1 MKKLLLTTAL
11 VLAIVTS
18 LVAGTLATYT
28 KTLAPITG
36 SATAKQFYI
45 GSSETFFPDIK
56 LAPSEKNE
64 WNFSVVNFKDGENG
78 TTEVDTDI
86 TITLNVAA
94 KDGKQAIDGLHVS
107 IYDSDNNQLGTTI
120 IKSGEMT
127 FNIKNAFPANVKT
140 TKSFK
145 LVTDWKNPFAGD
157 NVDTQNAENNHATS
171 IGVTVTG
178 TQNLE

>member
-1 MKKLLLTTAL
+1 MKKLLISTAL
-11 VLAIVTS
+11 VLAILTS

-45 GSSETFFPDIK
+45 GTSETFFPDIK
-56 LAPSEKNE
+56 LAPSEKDE
-64 WNFSVVNFKDGENG
+64 WNFNVVNFKDGENG

-86 TITLNVAA
+86 TVTLNVSP
-94 KDGKQAIDGLHVS
+94 KEGKQAIDGLHVS
-107 IYDSDNNQLGTTI
+107 LYDSNNNQLGTTI
-120 IKSGEMT
+120 VKSGEMS
-127 FNIKNAFPANVKT
+127 FNIENAFPANVKA

-145 LVTDWKNPFAGD
+145 LVADWKNPFAGD
-157 NVDTQNAENNHATS
+157 TVDTENAENNHSTS

-178 TQNLE
+178 SQHVD